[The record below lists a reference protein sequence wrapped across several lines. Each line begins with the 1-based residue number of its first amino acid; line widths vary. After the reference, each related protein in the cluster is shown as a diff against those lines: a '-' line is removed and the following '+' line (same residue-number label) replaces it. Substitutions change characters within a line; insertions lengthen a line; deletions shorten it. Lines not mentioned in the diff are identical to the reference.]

1 MRGNSEMIDDR
12 VLLHLF
18 KEQDSEAE
26 RVGQE
31 DDKAR
36 VLQSVQE
43 QGWQDINGYNLQNSN
58 SFCES
63 RPIWGG
69 RDSIQSW
76 IHDTKE

>member
-1 MRGNSEMIDDR
+1 MIDDR

-26 RVGQE
+26 RVRQE
-31 DDKAR
+31 DDKAG

-58 SFCES
+58 SFCE
-63 RPIWGG
+63 
-69 RDSIQSW
+69 
-76 IHDTKE
+76 

>member
-63 RPIWGG
+63 RPVSG
-69 RDSIQSW
+69 DCSHLSVFSL
-76 IHDTKE
+76 